1 MFAASCCSSSGRS
14 GRSTPDFLIYVA
26 LWNNSIGTMHSR
38 SLLGIYPITIIY
50 AKWALIF
57 IFHRPLEKLVV

>member
-1 MFAASCCSSSGRS
+1 MYVLSLGQTLNKSLLSMFAASCCSSSGRS

-38 SLLGIYPITIIY
+38 SLLGTYPITIIY
-50 AKWALIF
+50 AK
-57 IFHRPLEKLVV
+57 